1 MALCVCK
8 CLNVNLES
16 EKFEDNVDIEKLE
29 ISTTEQRDIFFS
41 EKLLKCFV
49 SSLKIKVTQQALLGL
64 RTVGRWV
71 IHSCLACNQSTHGV
85 LSDRT
90 NGESIALINKS
101 TLTTVERVNTLRKS
115 NNFSPVF
122 NLLVP
127 EVTND
132 IDMKENIDTNNRMF
146 NDSKV
151 WPTQQMIG
159 SLSKQLNQTLQSQL
173 EAIEDSVRQFRDQ
186 KYAEYEAYRERAQR
200 DHKILASI
208 VSKARTSAVDS
219 EGWSVDTS
227 IDNGPPSPLPLPPLQ
242 RRRLSS
248 FRDAK
253 KVSQNNIKA
262 INFPPEDDSLD
273 AEELFDLE
281 GMDSRGNVTS
291 DHDDYDSDQESNDEG
306 IQMSR
311 RRVNAASDI
320 AHSLPIDMPKFPNDR
335 ATRREIDDDEE
346 PQDIAA
352 SIKALARSVHGDV
365 FELPRP
371 RFSTQI

>member
-41 EKLLKCFV
+41 EKLLSCFV

-71 IHSCLACNQSTHGV
+71 IHSCLACNQSTHAV

-227 IDNGPPSPLPLPPLQ
+227 IDNGPPSPQLPPLQ